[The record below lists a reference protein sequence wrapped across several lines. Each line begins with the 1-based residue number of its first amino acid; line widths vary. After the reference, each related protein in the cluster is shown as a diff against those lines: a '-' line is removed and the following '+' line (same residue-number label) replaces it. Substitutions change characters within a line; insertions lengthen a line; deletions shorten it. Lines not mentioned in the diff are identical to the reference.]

1 MLHFGVG
8 EGGFVRKLIHQ
19 LGSRNRN
26 FTLMTTERGDLHFV
40 TFTDDGVVTVDR
52 VMRMARLLH
61 RTIALVRG
69 TLLT

>member
-1 MLHFGVG
+1 
-8 EGGFVRKLIHQ
+8 
-19 LGSRNRN
+19 
-26 FTLMTTERGDLHFV
+26 MTTEWGDLHFV